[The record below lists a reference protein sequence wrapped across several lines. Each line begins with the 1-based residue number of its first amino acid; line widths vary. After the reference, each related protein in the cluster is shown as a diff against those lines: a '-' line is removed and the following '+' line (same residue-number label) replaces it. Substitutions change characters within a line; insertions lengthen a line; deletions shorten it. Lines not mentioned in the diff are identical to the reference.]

1 MILMVDNAQLSKVLK
16 DAMKSGKSAVG
27 AKESLVAMKGS
38 KAILLTRSVP
48 AGIGARLREEA
59 KKNSVPTVELP
70 HSSAELARM
79 MGRPYR
85 VSAIALRSVSEADVN
100 QLMK

>member
-1 MILMVDNAQLSKVLK
+1 MVDNAHLAKVLK
-16 DAMKSGKSAVG
+16 DAMKGGKSAVG
-27 AKESLVAMKGS
+27 AKESYASMKGS

-48 AGIGARLREEA
+48 ASLGAKLREEA
-59 KKNSVPTVELP
+59 KKHGVPIVELP

-79 MGRPYR
+79 IGRPYR

-100 QLMK
+100 QLMR